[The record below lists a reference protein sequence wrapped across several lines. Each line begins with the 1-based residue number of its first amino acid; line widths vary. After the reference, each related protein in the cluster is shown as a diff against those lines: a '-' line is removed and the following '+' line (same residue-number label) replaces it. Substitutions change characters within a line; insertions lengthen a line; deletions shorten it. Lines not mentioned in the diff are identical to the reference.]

1 MRLDPISSLLE
12 IITMQ
17 GYLTKLYNKEGA
29 TPEVQTLTIINL
41 NTYFWRQKATLSNED
56 PFSRFIEKTNFA
68 MAICP
73 AASRAR
79 S

>member
-29 TPEVQTLTIINL
+29 TTEVQTLTILI
-41 NTYFWRQKATLSNED
+41 
-56 PFSRFIEKTNFA
+56 
-68 MAICP
+68 
-73 AASRAR
+73 
-79 S
+79 